1 MRKIFLLTAILCCLT
16 GLAFAQGTLKGR
28 IIDSTN
34 KQPLS
39 LATVTV
45 FKAADTA
52 IITYRLS
59 DPEGNFKVPG
69 IPFDLNCR
77 VVISFSGYSIYRKEF
92 TVPAGEA
99 TTDIGTVYMLP
110 DAKSLDEV
118 LVIAERPPVVV
129 KKDTI
134 EFNASAFKT
143 LPNALV
149 EDLLKKLPGV
159 QVDKDGNIAVN
170 GKPVNRILVDGKVFF
185 GDDPKMATRNLPAN
199 VIDKVQVTDDKEE
212 LMRNGD
218 DNINN
223 VGKVVNIT
231 LKKGVKKGWFGKLY
245 GGLGTDDLYEAG
257 GIANIYRDT
266 LQISVLGYINN
277 MNKAGFSFTELMQAG
292 GMERNRS
299 NSNSSS
305 TSIWNS
311 GSGGSSISINGV
323 NFGGI
328 QNYGGVSTSKGAG
341 FNLNHAPN
349 TKKSF
354 FLQYFHGN
362 VHVDRLTETE
372 TQQFNGDTVIS
383 NKTRL
388 TGGVVTNAHNIGTGM
403 RLKPDSVTN
412 ILVNANYTIGLTDEN
427 RISAINSNN
436 NILGP
441 LSAGDVLQRNK
452 GSNYYYRHSVSI
464 TRLSK
469 TKKGR
474 RYTINHNL
482 DISTRD
488 NDLTTNTAL
497 NFYYPTAY
505 DSLAAQLR
513 NERIPRTDANIMFN
527 YSEPLG
533 KRLTLRMGGRY
544 EYGKINNNVNTFSKD
559 PTDPGSGDI
568 PDPLRTSS
576 FNRQSNRAMLGQGIE
591 LKWKNLTITPSARL
605 LLQYVNND
613 LASLPA
619 PVKQKST
626 ALLPVLGIVYKQL
639 NINYNRDIG
648 LPSYTYLI
656 PVTDNTNPYY
666 ITKGNTALVPARR
679 DNFSINYY
687 FNDPKRSLNA
697 SVYANGAFTE
707 NDVVQSI
714 TVDEKGVQTTMPV
727 NANGSKNFYINYNL
741 YKQYK
746 NNQRFTFFW
755 NTGANYNFN
764 RNRLLYNAESSW
776 QTTWSLNQWAG
787 SGFNW
792 NDKIELNTSFSIGYN
807 FTRYSNPIFNKLKVR
822 TRWWDNELVIRWP
835 KHVIWETQCS
845 YNFNSNVPAGSP
857 KEIVRWNAAVN
868 FTMLRDE
875 TGVLRLSVFDIL
887 DQNKNISAYANRN
900 MITTSQTNALTQYFM
915 ATFTYNVRPGGVKKK
930 VGGRER
936 LFLF

>member
-1 MRKIFLLTAILCCLT
+1 MRKIFTLAVILCCLN
-16 GLAFAQGTLKGR
+16 GYAFAQGTLKGR
-28 IIDSTN
+28 IIDSTSQ
-34 KQPLS
+34 QPLG
-39 LATVTV
+39 LATITV

-77 VVISFSGYSIYRKEF
+77 VVISFSGYSIFRKEF
-92 TVPAGEA
+92 TIPAGEA
-99 TTDIGTVYMLP
+99 TLDMNTVYMLP

-159 QVDKDGNIAVN
+159 QVDRDGNIAVN

-212 LMRNGD
+212 LLRNGD

-245 GGLGTDDLYEAG
+245 GGLGTDELYEAG

-266 LQISVLGYINN
+266 LQISVLGYMNN
-277 MNKAGFSFTELMQAG
+277 MNKAGFSFNELMQTG
-292 GMERNRS
+292 GMDRNRS
-299 NSNSSS
+299 NSNGTSI
-305 TSIWNS
+305 SIWNNS
-311 GSGGSSISINGV
+311 SGGSGVSINGV
-323 NFGGI
+323 NFGGA

-349 TKKSF
+349 AKKSL

-362 VHVDRLTETE
+362 VHVNRLTETE

-388 TGGVVTNAHNIGTGM
+388 TGGVVTNAHNIGAGL

-412 ILVNANYTIGLTDEN
+412 ILFNANYTIGLSNEN
-427 RISAINSNN
+427 RISTISSMN

-441 LSAGDVLQRNK
+441 LSAGNVLQSNK
-452 GSNYYYRHSVSI
+452 GSSYYYRHSLNI

-474 RYTINHNL
+474 RYNIYHSL
-482 DISTRD
+482 DVNNRY
-488 NDLTTNTAL
+488 NDLATNTGL
-497 NFYYPTAY
+497 DFYYPTAY

-513 NERIPRTDANIMFN
+513 NERIPRTDAAVSFN
-527 YSEPLG
+527 YSDPLS
-533 KRLTLRMGGRY
+533 KILTFRIGGRY
-544 EYGKINNNVNTFSKD
+544 EYGQVTNNINTFSKD
-559 PTDPGSGDI
+559 LANPGNGDT

-576 FNRQSNRAMLGQGIE
+576 FNRHSNRILLMPGLE
-591 LKWKNLTITPSARL
+591 FKWKNFTITPGMRAL
-605 LLQYVNND
+605 FQYVDND

-626 ALLPVLGIVYKQL
+626 DLLPALSVTYKQL
-639 NINYNRDIG
+639 NLNYSRDIA
-648 LPSYTYLI
+648 LPSFTYLI
-656 PVTDNTNPYY
+656 PVSDNTNPYF
-666 ITKGNTALVPARR
+666 ITKGNTTLNPSRR
-679 DNFSINYY
+679 DNFYVNYY
-687 FNDPKRSLNA
+687 FNDPKRSFNI
-697 SVYANGAFTE
+697 SVYANGALTH
-707 NDVVQSI
+707 NDIVQSI

-746 NNQRFTFFW
+746 NNQRFIFSW

-764 RNRLLYNAESSW
+764 RNRLLYNGESSW

-787 SGFNW
+787 IGLNW
-792 NDKIELNTSFSIGYN
+792 NDKVEWNSNVSLGYN
-807 FTRYSNPIFNKLKVR
+807 FTRYSSTAFNKLKVQ
-822 TRWWDNELVIRWP
+822 TRWWENELIVRWP

-845 YNFNSNVPAGSP
+845 YNFNGNVPAGSP

-887 DQNKNISAYANRN
+887 DQNKNISSYTSRN
-900 MITTSQTNALTQYFM
+900 MINTSQTNALTQYFM
-915 ATFTYNVRPGGVKKK
+915 ATFTYNVRPAGVKKK

>member
-1 MRKIFLLTAILCCLT
+1 MRKIFLLTAVLCCLT

-77 VVISFSGYSIYRKEF
+77 VVISFSGFSIFRKEF
-92 TVPAGEA
+92 TISAGEA
-99 TTDIGTVYMLP
+99 TTDIGNVYMLP

-159 QVDKDGNIAVN
+159 QVDRDGNIAVN

-245 GGLGTDDLYEAG
+245 GGLGTNELYEAG

-292 GMERNRS
+292 GMERSRS

-305 TSIWNS
+305 TSVWNN

-328 QNYGGVSTSKGAG
+328 QNYGGVATSKGAG
-341 FNLNHAPN
+341 FNLNHSPN

-354 FLQYFHGN
+354 FLQYFYGN
-362 VHVDRLTETE
+362 VHVNRLTESE
-372 TQQFNGDTVIS
+372 TQQFNSDTIIS

-388 TGGVVTNAHNIGTGM
+388 TGGVITNAHNIGTGA

-412 ILVNANYTIGLTDEN
+412 ILINANYTAGLSDEN
-427 RISAINSNN
+427 RISAINSTN

-452 GSNYYYRHSVSI
+452 ANNYYYRHSVSI

-474 RYTINHNL
+474 RFNINQNL
-482 DISTRD
+482 DISNRY
-488 NDLTTNTAL
+488 NDLNTNTDL
-497 NFYYPTAY
+497 RFYYPTAY

-513 NERIPRTDANIMFN
+513 DERIPRTDANVMFN
-527 YSEPLG
+527 YSEPLS
-533 KRLTLRMGGRY
+533 KKLTLRMAGRY
-544 EYGKINNNVNTFSKD
+544 EYGRINNDVNTFSKD
-559 PTDPGSGDI
+559 PTDPGSGDT
-568 PDPLRTSS
+568 PDPLRTSN
-576 FNRQSNRAMLGQGIE
+576 FKRQSNRIMMGQGIE
-591 LKWKNLTITPSARL
+591 LKWENFTITPSARF

-613 LASLPA
+613 LASLPV

-626 ALLPVLGIVYKQL
+626 AILPVLGIVYKQL
-639 NINYNRDIG
+639 NINYNRDIA

-656 PVTDNTNPYY
+656 PVSDNTNPYY

-697 SVYANGAFTE
+697 SVYANGALTK

-727 NANGSKNFYINYNL
+727 NADGSKNFYINYNL

-776 QTTWSLNQWAG
+776 QTTWSLNQWVG

-792 NDKIELNTSFSIGYN
+792 NDKIELNTSLSVGYN

-822 TRWWDNELVIRWP
+822 SRWWDNELVIRWP

-845 YNFNSNVPAGSP
+845 YSFNSNVPAGSP

-887 DQNKNISAYANRN
+887 DQNKNISTFVNRN
-900 MITTSQTNALTQYFM
+900 MITTSQTNTLTQYFM

>member
-1 MRKIFLLTAILCCLT
+1 MRKIFTLAVILCCFN
-16 GLAFAQGTLKGR
+16 GYAFAQGTLKGR
-28 IIDSTN
+28 IIDSTSQ
-34 KQPLS
+34 QPLG

-69 IPFDLNCR
+69 IPFDLDCR
-77 VVISFSGYSIYRKEF
+77 VVISFSGYGIFRKEF
-92 TVPAGEA
+92 TIPAGEA
-99 TTDIGTVYMLP
+99 TLDMDTVYMLP

-159 QVDKDGNIAVN
+159 QVDRDGNIAVN

-212 LMRNGD
+212 LLRNGD

-245 GGLGTDDLYEAG
+245 GGLGTDELYEAG

-266 LQISVLGYINN
+266 LQISVLGYMNN
-277 MNKAGFSFTELMQAG
+277 MNKAGFSFNELMQTG
-292 GMERNRS
+292 GMDRNRS
-299 NSNSSS
+299 NSNGTSI
-305 TSIWNS
+305 SIWNNS
-311 GSGGSSISINGV
+311 SGGSGVSINGV
-323 NFGGI
+323 NFGGA

-341 FNLNHAPN
+341 FNLNHAPSA
-349 TKKSF
+349 KKSL

-362 VHVDRLTETE
+362 IHVNRLTETE

-388 TGGVVTNAHNIGTGM
+388 TGGVVTNGHNIGAGL

-412 ILVNANYTIGLTDEN
+412 ILFNANYTIGLSDEN
-427 RISAINSNN
+427 RISTISSTNN
-436 NILGP
+436 LLGP
-441 LSAGDVLQRNK
+441 LSAGNVLQSNK
-452 GSNYYYRHSVSI
+452 GSVYYYRHSLNI

-474 RYTINHNL
+474 RYNIYHSL
-482 DISTRD
+482 DINNRY
-488 NDLTTNTAL
+488 NDLSTNTGL
-497 NFYYPTAY
+497 DFYYPTAY

-513 NERIPRTDANIMFN
+513 NERIPRTDAAVSFN
-527 YSEPLG
+527 YSDPLS
-533 KRLTLRMGGRY
+533 KILTFRIGGRY
-544 EYGKINNNVNTFSKD
+544 EYGQVTNDINTFSKD
-559 PTDPGSGDI
+559 PANPGNGDI
-568 PDPLRTSS
+568 PDPLRTSG
-576 FNRQSNRAMLGQGIE
+576 FNRHSNRILLMPGLE
-591 LKWKNLTITPSARL
+591 FKWKNFTITPGLRAL
-605 LLQYVNND
+605 FQYVDND

-626 ALLPVLGIVYKQL
+626 DLLPALSVTYKQL
-639 NINYNRDIG
+639 NLNYSRDIT
-648 LPSYTYLI
+648 LPSFTYLI
-656 PVTDNTNPYY
+656 PVSDNTNPYF
-666 ITKGNTALVPARR
+666 ITKGNTTLSPSRR
-679 DNFSINYY
+679 DNFYANYY
-687 FNDPKRSLNA
+687 FNDPKRSFNI
-697 SVYANGAFTE
+697 SVYANGALTH
-707 NDVVQSI
+707 NDIVQSI

-746 NNQRFTFFW
+746 NNQRFIFSW

-764 RNRLLYNAESSW
+764 RNRLLYNGESSW

-787 SGFNW
+787 IGLNW
-792 NDKIELNTSFSIGYN
+792 NDKVEWNSSVSLGYN
-807 FTRYSNPIFNKLKVR
+807 FTRYSSTAFNKLKVQ
-822 TRWWDNELVIRWP
+822 TRWWENELIVRWP

-845 YNFNSNVPAGSP
+845 YSFNGNVPAGSP

-887 DQNKNISAYANRN
+887 DQNKNISSYTSRN

-915 ATFTYNVRPGGVKKK
+915 ATFTYNVRPAGVKKK

>member
-16 GLAFAQGTLKGR
+16 GFAFAQGTLKGR

-77 VVISFSGYSIYRKEF
+77 VVISFSGYSIFRKEF
-92 TVPAGEA
+92 TISAGEA
-99 TTDIGTVYMLP
+99 TTDIGNVHMLP

-159 QVDKDGNIAVN
+159 QVDRDGNIAVN

-245 GGLGTDDLYEAG
+245 GGLGTNELYEAG

-266 LQISVLGYINN
+266 LQISVLGYMNN

-305 TSIWNS
+305 VSIWNN
-311 GSGGSSISINGV
+311 GSGGNGVSINGV
-323 NFGGI
+323 NFGGA
-328 QNYGGVSTSKGAG
+328 QNYGGVATSKGAG
-341 FNLNHAPN
+341 FNMNHAPN
-349 TKKSF
+349 AKKSL
-354 FLQYFHGN
+354 FLQYFYGN
-362 VHVDRLTETE
+362 VHVNRLTETE
-372 TQQFNGDTVIS
+372 TQQFNGDTIIS

-388 TGGVVTNAHNIGTGM
+388 TGGVVTNAHNVGAGA

-412 ILVNANYTIGLTDEN
+412 ILINANYTVGISDEN
-427 RISAINSNN
+427 RISAISSNN
-436 NILGP
+436 NVLGP

-452 GSNYYYRHSVSI
+452 GNTYYYRHSVSV

-474 RYTINHNL
+474 RYTISHNL
-482 DISTRD
+482 DISNRY
-488 NDLTTNTAL
+488 NDLNTNTDL
-497 NFYYPTAY
+497 RFYYPTAY

-513 NERIPRTDANIMFN
+513 NERIPRIDGNLTFN
-527 YSEPLG
+527 YNEPIS
-533 KRLTLRMGGRY
+533 KKLTLRTGGRY
-544 EYGKINNNVNTFSKD
+544 EYGKITNNVNTFGKD
-559 PTDPGSGDI
+559 PADPGSGDI

-576 FNRQSNRAMLGQGIE
+576 FNRQSHRAMLSQGIE

-605 LLQYVNND
+605 LLQYVDND

-639 NINYNRDIG
+639 NINYSRDIG

-656 PVTDNTNPYY
+656 PVSDNTNPYY
-666 ITKGNTALVPARR
+666 ITKGNTTLVPARR
-679 DNFSINYY
+679 DNISVNYY

-697 SVYANGAFTE
+697 SVYANGAITK

-727 NANGSKNFYINYNL
+727 NADGSKNFYINYNL

-787 SGFNW
+787 TGFNW

-822 TRWWDNELVIRWP
+822 SRWWENELVIRWP

-845 YNFNSNVPAGSP
+845 YSFNSNVPAGSP

-887 DQNKNISAYANRN
+887 DQNKNISSYTNRN

>member
-1 MRKIFLLTAILCCLT
+1 MRKIFMLAVILCCLN
-16 GLAFAQGTLKGR
+16 GYAFAQGTLKGR
-28 IIDSTN
+28 IIDSTSQ
-34 KQPLS
+34 QPLG
-39 LATVTV
+39 LATITV

-77 VVISFSGYSIYRKEF
+77 VVISFSGYGIFRKEF
-92 TVPAGEA
+92 TIPAGEA
-99 TTDIGTVYMLP
+99 TTDIGTIYMFP

-118 LVIAERPPVVV
+118 LVIAERPPVIV

-159 QVDKDGNIAVN
+159 QVDRDGNIAVN
-170 GKPVNRILVDGKVFF
+170 GKRVNRILVDGKVFF

-199 VIDKVQVTDDKEE
+199 VIDKVQVTDDKDE
-212 LMRNGD
+212 LLRNGD

-245 GGLGTDDLYEAG
+245 GGLGTDELYEAG

-266 LQISVLGYINN
+266 LQISVLGYMNN
-277 MNKAGFSFTELMQAG
+277 MNKAGFSFNELMQTG
-292 GMERNRS
+292 GMDRNRS
-299 NSNSSS
+299 NSNGTSI
-305 TSIWNS
+305 SIWNNS
-311 GSGGSSISINGV
+311 SGGSGVSINGV
-323 NFGGI
+323 NFGGA
-328 QNYGGVSTSKGAG
+328 QNYGGISTSKGAG

-362 VHVDRLTETE
+362 IHVNRLTETE
-372 TQQFNGDTVIS
+372 TQQFNSDTVIS

-388 TGGVVTNAHNIGTGM
+388 TGGVVTNGHNIGTGL

-412 ILVNANYTIGLTDEN
+412 ILFNANYTIGLSDES
-427 RISAINSNN
+427 RISAISSTN

-441 LSAGDVLQRNK
+441 LSDGDVLQRNK
-452 GSNYYYRHSVSI
+452 ANSYYYRHSLAI

-474 RYTINHNL
+474 RYNIYHSL
-482 DISTRD
+482 DVNNRY
-488 NDLTTNTAL
+488 NDLTTNTGL
-497 NFYYPTAY
+497 DFYYPTAY

-513 NERIPRTDANIMFN
+513 NERIPRTDAAVSFN
-527 YSEPLG
+527 YSDPLS
-533 KRLTLRMGGRY
+533 KIMTFRIGGRY
-544 EYGKINNNVNTFSKD
+544 EYGQVTNNVNTFGKD
-559 PTDPGSGDI
+559 PSNPGNGDI

-576 FNRQSNRAMLGQGIE
+576 FNRHSNRMMLMPSLE
-591 LKWKNLTITPSARL
+591 FKWKSFTITPGARA
-605 LLQYVNND
+605 LLQYVDND
-613 LASLPA
+613 LASLPT
-619 PVKQKST
+619 PLKQKSADILP
-626 ALLPVLGIVYKQL
+626 ALNIVYKQL
-639 NINYNRDIG
+639 NLSYNRDVS

-656 PVTDNTNPYY
+656 PVSDNTNPYY
-666 ITKGNTALVPARR
+666 ITKGNTALNPSRR
-679 DNFSINYY
+679 DNFSVNYY
-687 FNDPKRSLNA
+687 FNDPKRSINV
-697 SVYANGAFTE
+697 SVYANGGLTH
-707 NDVVQSI
+707 NDIVQSI

-741 YKQYK
+741 YEQYK
-746 NNQRFTFFW
+746 NNQRFIFSW

-787 SGFNW
+787 IGLNW
-792 NDKIELNTSFSIGYN
+792 NDKVEWNSSISAGYN
-807 FTRYSNPIFNKLKVR
+807 FTRYSSSVFNRLKVQ
-822 TRWWDNELVIRWP
+822 TRWWENELIVRWP

-845 YNFNSNVPAGSP
+845 YNFNSSVPPGSP
-857 KEIVRWNAAVN
+857 KEIVRWNAAIN

-887 DQNKNISAYANRN
+887 DQNKNISSYTSRN

-915 ATFTYNVRPGGVKKK
+915 ATFTYNVRPAGVKKK